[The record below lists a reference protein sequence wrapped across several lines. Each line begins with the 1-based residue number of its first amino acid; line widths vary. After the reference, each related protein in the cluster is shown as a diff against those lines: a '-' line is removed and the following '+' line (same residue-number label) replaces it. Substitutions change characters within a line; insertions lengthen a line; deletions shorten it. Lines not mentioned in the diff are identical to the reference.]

1 MRGGGVTFLPGVSTL
16 ALKEWAVA
24 VNALST
30 GRQIM
35 VLRKGGIHRD
45 DKDFRIV
52 HPEFLLFPTY
62 EHQAPELLK
71 EQYQGDLAATLD
83 EDDVEGLVTVSA
95 WTEVAEVI
103 ELRDEATLSML
114 SKYHIWTDDYA
125 QKRLHWRPKYP
136 LTVALLRVY
145 TLQQPQAIPVLD
157 EYIGCKSWVE
167 LGQEVP
173 LGQMEPVLGDAEF
186 RERADAIKQTLAEAV
201 LTAQ

>member
-1 MRGGGVTFLPGVSTL
+1 
-16 ALKEWAVA
+16 
-24 VNALST
+24 
-30 GRQIM
+30 M

-62 EHQAPELLK
+62 EHQAPDLLK
-71 EQYQGDLAATLD
+71 EQYHRDLSKTLE

-95 WTEVAEVI
+95 WTEVSEVI
-103 ELRDEATLSML
+103 ELRDEATLSKL
-114 SKYHIWTDDYA
+114 SQYHIWTDDYA

-173 LGQMEPVLGDAEF
+173 LGLMEPVLSDAEF
-186 RERADAIKQTLAEAV
+186 REKAGAIKETLQEGV
-201 LTAQ
+201 VTAQ

>member
-1 MRGGGVTFLPGVSTL
+1 MTFLPGVSTL
-16 ALKEWAVA
+16 ALKEWAVV

-62 EHQAPELLK
+62 EHQAPDLLK
-71 EQYQGDLAATLD
+71 KQYQGDLAATFD

-103 ELRDEATLSML
+103 ELRDEEVLSML

-145 TLQQPQAIPVLD
+145 TLQKSQAIRVLD

-167 LGQEVP
+167 LGQEVL

-186 RERADAIKQTLAEAV
+186 RERADAIKLTFAEAV
-201 LTAQ
+201 VTAQ

>member
-1 MRGGGVTFLPGVSTL
+1 
-16 ALKEWAVA
+16 LKEWAVA
-24 VNALST
+24 VNALSS

-62 EHQAPELLK
+62 EHQAPDLLK
-71 EQYQGDLAATLD
+71 EQYHGDLAETLE

-95 WTEVAEVI
+95 WTEVSEVI
-103 ELRDEATLSML
+103 ELRDEATLSKL
-114 SKYHIWTDDYA
+114 SQYHIWTDDYA

-173 LGQMEPVLGDAEF
+173 LGLMEPVLSDAEF
-186 RERADAIKQTLAEAV
+186 QEKAGAIKETLKEGV
-201 LTAQ
+201 VTAR